1 MWMDIVLLFLGVSLL
16 VIGGEFL
23 VRSAVSISLKLN
35 ISKMIVGLTVVSFAT
50 SVPELFV
57 SLMAAVEGKA
67 DFALGNVVGSNIA
80 NIALVL
86 AVTALIHRISTDK
99 DFLRFYW
106 PIMMLFSF
114 ALYFMLSTNLDINFV
129 EGFILLLGL
138 IVYLLFLVVK
148 TRTRKDVELEDVD
161 DSLKHSSYF
170 KVVLW
175 LSMGI
180 AGLYFGSE
188 WLVDGASGIAESLGV
203 SERVISITMVAL
215 GTSVPELA
223 ASIIAALKR
232 EKDLSLGNLIGSN
245 IFNIGSVLGITAL
258 IHPLN
263 LESEALLNND
273 IIWMIAIAFSL
284 VPLAIIIPKR
294 YSLFRIEGFVLLL
307 AYLCFVVLAFYS

>member
-1 MWMDIVLLFLGVSLL
+1 MDILFLFLGVSLL

-57 SLMAAVEGKA
+57 SLIAAFEEKA

-86 AVTALIHRISTDK
+86 AVTALINRLSTDK

-129 EGFILLLGL
+129 EGLVLLLGL

-148 TRTRKDVELEDVD
+148 TRTRKDVIIEDVD

-170 KVVLW
+170 KVILLLVI
-175 LSMGI
+175 GI
-180 AGLYFGSE
+180 VGLYFGSE
-188 WLVDGASGIAESLGV
+188 WLVDGASGIAAGLGV
-203 SERVISITMVAL
+203 SERVISLTVVAL

-245 IFNIGSVLGITAL
+245 IFNIGSVLGFTAL

-263 LESEALLNND
+263 LESPAMLNND

-284 VPLAIIIPKR
+284 IPLAILIPKR
-294 YSLFRIEGFVLLL
+294 YTLFRIEGFVLLL
-307 AYLCFVVLAFYS
+307 AYFYFVIMTFYS

>member
-1 MWMDIVLLFLGVSLL
+1 MVMDILLLFLGVSLL

-23 VRSAVSISLKLN
+23 VRSSVSISLKLN

-57 SLMAAVEGKA
+57 SLIAAFEEKA

-80 NIALVL
+80 NIGLVL
-86 AVTALIHRISTDK
+86 AVTALISRLSTDK

-106 PIMMLFSF
+106 PIMMLFSIG
-114 ALYFMLSTNLDINFV
+114 LYFMLSTNLDISSV
-129 EGFILLLGL
+129 EGLILLLGL
-138 IVYLLFLVVK
+138 VVYLLFLVVL
-148 TRTRKDVELEDVD
+148 TRTRKDIVLEEVD
-161 DSLKHSSYF
+161 DSLKHSSSF

-175 LSMGI
+175 LIIGI
-180 AGLYFGSE
+180 VGLYFGSE
-188 WLVDGASGIAESLGV
+188 WLVDGATGIAESLGV
-203 SERVISITMVAL
+203 SERVISLTMVAL

-258 IHPLN
+258 IHPLK
-263 LESEALLNND
+263 LESQAMLNND
-273 IIWMIAIAFSL
+273 IIWMVAISAVL
-284 VPLAIIIPKR
+284 VPLAILIPKR
-294 YSLFRIEGFVLLL
+294 YTLFRIEGFILLIGYL
-307 AYLCFVVLAFYS
+307 AFVVLAFLG